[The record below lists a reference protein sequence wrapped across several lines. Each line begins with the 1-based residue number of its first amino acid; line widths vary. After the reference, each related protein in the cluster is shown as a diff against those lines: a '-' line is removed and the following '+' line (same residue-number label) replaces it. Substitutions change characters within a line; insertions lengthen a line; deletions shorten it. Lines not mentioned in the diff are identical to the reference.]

1 MTLGAASGGAPWV
14 ELRCRWPVALF
25 RFLLGVLLLERVWAD
40 AIGRP
45 WGDQG
50 VLGEVGGVADSSTP
64 HNIKLISLLDQEQ
77 LQQAPSRE
85 EIWTRRKS
93 LLAGLEED
101 EGICPCLARIFRSA
115 FSTLIGQLQRGSAL
129 IGR

>member
-1 MTLGAASGGAPWV
+1 MNKDRITGSYSRHLARRKFEKSFSV
-14 ELRCRWPVALF
+14 
-25 RFLLGVLLLERVWAD
+25 
-40 AIGRP
+40 
-45 WGDQG
+45 
-50 VLGEVGGVADSSTP
+50 GEVGGVADSSTP

-101 EGICPCLARIFRSA
+101 EGICPCLARIFRPV
-115 FSTLIGQLQRGSAL
+115 FSTLIGQGTARLGSHWP
-129 IGR
+129 IGCHKEPA